1 LSTFLVTGGA
11 GFIGSHLSRNLAQSG
26 HTVLVLDN
34 LTGKGAVERAEE
46 MAEQGISLM
55 RGDVQD
61 AAVCESACRGV
72 DFVLHLA
79 AEPSVARSIED
90 PSTCVAVNVEGT
102 VNMLQGAARSGSV
115 RRFVYTSTCAVYG
128 DASSGAIQE
137 TNPLDPLTP
146 YASSKLAGEYFCR
159 NFFRLHG
166 LETVALRYFNVYGA
180 GQDPN
185 GAYAA
190 VIPRFLSRIVAGEP
204 IVVYGDG
211 EQSRDFVHIDDVV
224 AANILAATADRS
236 VCGRSFNIG
245 SGRRT
250 SLNELIDKLEKIAGT
265 RVAVERQPARN
276 GDIKHSHADIG
287 AAARSLGYAPS
298 VPLGEGLLRTMEF
311 FRVIS
316 SLDCIQTTSMR

>member
-1 LSTFLVTGGA
+1 MSTFLVTGGA
-11 GFIGSHLSRNLAQSG
+11 GFIGSHLSRSLAQSG
-26 HTVLVLDN
+26 HNVLVLDN
-34 LTGKGAVERAEE
+34 LTGKGAAERAAE
-46 MAEQGISLM
+46 MAEQGISLTN
-55 RGDVQD
+55 GDVRD
-61 AAVCESACRGV
+61 AATCESACRGV

-90 PSTCVAVNVEGT
+90 PFTCVAVNVEGT

-128 DASSGAIQE
+128 DASSEAIPE

-224 AANILAATADRS
+224 AANVLAATADRG

-250 SLNELIDKLEKIAGT
+250 SLNELIDKLEKIAGA

-287 AAARSLGYAPS
+287 AASRGLGYEPS

-316 SLDCIQTTSMR
+316 SLDCIQMASMR

>member
-1 LSTFLVTGGA
+1 MSTFLVTGGA

-26 HTVLVLDN
+26 HSVLILDN
-34 LTGKGAVERAEE
+34 LTGKGAVDRAEE
-46 MAEQGISLM
+46 MAEQGISLTK
-55 RGDVQD
+55 GDVRD
-61 AAVCESACRGV
+61 AAICESVCRGV
-72 DFVLHLA
+72 DVVLHLA

-90 PSTCVAVNVEGT
+90 PSSCVAVNVEGT

-128 DASSGAIQE
+128 DASSGTVQE
-137 TNPLDPLTP
+137 TNPPDPITP

-190 VIPRFLSRIVAGEP
+190 VIPRFLARIVAGEP

-224 AANILAATADRS
+224 AANVLAATADCG

-245 SGRRT
+245 SGQRT
-250 SLNELIDKLEKIAGT
+250 SLNELIDKLEKVAGR
-265 RVAVERQPARN
+265 RVAVERQPARS

-287 AAARSLGYAPS
+287 AAKRSLGYEPS
-298 VPLGEGLLRTMEF
+298 VSLDDGLARTMEF
-311 FRVIS
+311 FHAIFSYAAYKR
-316 SLDCIQTTSMR
+316 